1 MRRSDPG
8 ANVMV
13 TRRRQG
19 KGSPGKRPA
28 VVVHRRVR
36 RRGVTRFGRTVGA
49 VHAGCR
55 RLMVPVMVRPL
66 GSTPDRPPTVASV
79 ATEGRRISGVRMAVG
94 ARQCGRPGVSFRT
107 ELTVGLVLTSHR
119 IRQAAWDAWAWPP
132 RQFPPTAGRPGCLGF
147 GDAGAL
153 QEHDQVV
160 VAVGGVSKEGNRKPT
175 TLPAAAPTSSAKRTS
190 QPAPGSK
197 NFSGP
202 ATMAPKAPR
211 TSMPRQR
218 RRRLDRSRLMARSLL
233 IREA

>member
-36 RRGVTRFGRTVGA
+36 RRGGTRVGRTVGA

-55 RLMVPVMVRPL
+55 GFMVPVMVRPL

-94 ARQCGRPGVSFRT
+94 ARQCGRSGVSFRT
-107 ELTVGLVLTSHR
+107 GTDGG
-119 IRQAAWDAWAWPP
+119 P
-132 RQFPPTAGRPGCLGF
+132 RTDFPPPPPGGVGCVGVAASPPSTHCGSSRMVSGSATQAPSRNTTRLWSLWAVSAKKATGSPRHFRPQHRPVVRRGRPSPLQGPKSPAVPQRWLQRHPGRACRANDAAGSTDLG
-147 GDAGAL
+147 
-153 QEHDQVV
+153 
-160 VAVGGVSKEGNRKPT
+160 SW
-175 TLPAAAPTSSAKRTS
+175 
-190 QPAPGSK
+190 PAPY
-197 NFSGP
+197 
-202 ATMAPKAPR
+202 
-211 TSMPRQR
+211 
-218 RRRLDRSRLMARSLL
+218 
-233 IREA
+233 